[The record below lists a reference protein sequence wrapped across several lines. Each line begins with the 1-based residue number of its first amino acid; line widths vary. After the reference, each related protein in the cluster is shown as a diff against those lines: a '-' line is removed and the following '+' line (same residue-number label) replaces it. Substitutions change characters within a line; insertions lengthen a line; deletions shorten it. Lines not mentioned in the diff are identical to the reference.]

1 MNKVTDRI
9 IGELYV
15 GSWHLPDFVG
25 LGYFIEYREFIDE
38 TNTIRKEIEDAQSRY
53 LTTTNNRA
61 ELLAVIYGLQS
72 VIDNI
77 TSQKI
82 KLDQIDFYTTS
93 KYLYNAVS
101 LGWIYKWKLNNWM
114 KIEWKWPLIY
124 CCLA

>member
-38 TNTIRKEIEDAQSRY
+38 TNTIRKEIEDAQSCY

-82 KLDQIDFYTTS
+82 KLDQIDFYTTFLFFLFCVIS
-93 KYLYNAVS
+93 
-101 LGWIYKWKLNNWM
+101 IYRMIVATKKV
-114 KIEWKWPLIY
+114 
-124 CCLA
+124 